1 LGTPYNAPALPG
13 RADERSVDVDTD
25 HSAGAVRLG
34 LLSHKECK
42 LTNQSEWR
50 GVFTYFAGHPAF
62 VAANVE
68 DCGIMKEALRE
79 RTKTRV

>member
-1 LGTPYNAPALPG
+1 MCTPYDAPAPPS

-42 LTNQSEWR
+42 FAGWGE
-50 GVFTYFAGHPAF
+50 GMEVVTYFTGHPAF
-62 VAANVE
+62 VAANIE
-68 DCGIMKEALRE
+68 DCSTMKEALWE
-79 RTKTRV
+79 CTETRV